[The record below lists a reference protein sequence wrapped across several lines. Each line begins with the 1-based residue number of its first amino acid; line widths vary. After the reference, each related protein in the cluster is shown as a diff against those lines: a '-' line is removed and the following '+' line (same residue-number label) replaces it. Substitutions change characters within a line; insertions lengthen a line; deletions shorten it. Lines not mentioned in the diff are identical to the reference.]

1 MKKEETKKMVYKLF
15 LQGYSLRQIQQI
27 LNKVGIKAHF
37 STIKRWIDA
46 ELKLQEEKEKKIEIP
61 DNLRERIKDLL
72 LMTNKEKGRTRF
84 LSLRQI
90 YKLLEMDLQFAGIS
104 SYQAWYKFIRDFI
117 REEFGSYEKLQRKR
131 LDKRETSKH
140 IVSKGKLSR
149 NQREW
154 EIDATGYTYN
164 GKHYHI
170 FIARERYSGYFLDVF
185 YKEVKEDTNVQYY
198 NRAFSTL
205 DIALYLMRLFE
216 KYGLPEKVITDNE
229 AILKTE
235 LIEKG
240 LEKLNIK
247 HRNTT
252 PGRPNQKTIE
262 RSFRDLKDKL
272 RYYTKTHQSFEE
284 ALKTAIETYN
294 REEHRFEHFNE
305 PVVPEVLHSVVKQT
319 YRKTDIDSIRLAFRE
334 RFIRVIRNNG
344 ITIDNLVYEFHYRQ
358 EERYGEYGRK
368 AKAPTVICYRDLE
381 DATKLEIWDEQE
393 KTKLGYAQLI
403 SKDVPSLETVEIKEA
418 KNKEKRIER
427 RKAKLTEEM
436 EKMRQEELKEKNEG
450 ILDITSIL
458 INEEVEKVEKVE
470 KEAPQEE
477 PEDIFDPLKLFGGQ

>member
-1 MKKEETKKMVYKLF
+1 MKKAEIRKTAYELF

-27 LNKVGIKAHF
+27 INKVGIKAHF

-46 ELKLQEEKEKKIEIP
+46 ELKLQKEKEKKIEISEE
-61 DNLRERIKDLL
+61 LKARIKELL
-72 LMTNKEKGRTRF
+72 LMKNKEKGRTRF

-104 SYQAWYKFIRDFI
+104 SYQGWYKFIKDFI
-117 REEFGSYEKLQRKR
+117 KEEFGSYEKLQKKR

-154 EIDATGYTYN
+154 EIDATGYTHN

-198 NRAFSTL
+198 NRAFSTI
-205 DIALYLMRLFE
+205 DIALYLMSLFE
-216 KYGLPEKVITDNE
+216 KYGLPEKIITDNE

-235 LIEKG
+235 LITKG
-240 LEKLNIK
+240 LEKLGIK
-247 HRNTT
+247 HRNTVA
-252 PGRPNQKTIE
+252 GRPNQKLIE
-262 RSFRDLKDKL
+262 RAFRDLKDKL
-272 RYYTKTHQSFEE
+272 RYYTKTHQTFED

-294 REEHRFEHFNE
+294 REEHKFEHFNE
-305 PVVPEVLHSVVKQT
+305 PVVPEVLHSVIRQT
-319 YRKTDIDSIRLAFRE
+319 YRQADIDSIRLAFRE
-334 RFIRVIRNNG
+334 KHIRTVRNNT
-344 ITIDNLVYEFHYRQ
+344 ITIDNLVYEFHYFF

-381 DATKLEIWDEQE
+381 DATKLEVWDEKE
-393 KTKLGYAQLI
+393 KVKLGYAQLI
-403 SKDVPSLETVEIKEA
+403 SKDVPSLETKEIKEA

-436 EKMRQEELKEKNEG
+436 EKMRQEELKEETKNEG

-458 INEEVEKVEKVE
+458 ASEEVEKVK

-477 PEDIFDPLKLFGGQ
+477 PEDLFDPLKLFGGC